1 MIHSIDLAD
10 HHLVAMSRSTLT
22 ALRSILFR
30 DAGPAAAGA
39 LQEAGYAGGEAVY
52 QSFRDWLKKQGKA
65 APEDLE
71 VDEFQRRASTYFR
84 EAGWGSITVGSMGD
98 AIATVD
104 SADWG
109 ESEPGAGL
117 DQPGCHITT
126 GLFAD
131 FFGRLS
137 DAPLAVLEVECRS
150 AGHERC
156 RFLLGSADIMRLVYD
171 EMEKGRSYADAVTT
185 AV

>member
-10 HHLVAMSRSTLT
+10 HRMVAMSRTTLA
-22 ALRSILFR
+22 ALRSILLR

-52 QSFRDWLKKQGKA
+52 QSFREWLRKQGKA

-71 VDEFQRRASTYFR
+71 VGEFQRRASTYFR
-84 EAGWGSITVGSMGD
+84 EAGWGSITVGSLGE
-98 AIATVD
+98 ALATVD
-104 SADWG
+104 AADWG
-109 ESEPGAGL
+109 ESDASANL

-126 GLFAD
+126 GMFAE

-137 DAPLAVLEVECRS
+137 DVPLAVLEVECRS

-156 RFLLGSADIMRLVYD
+156 RFLLGNADVMRFVYD
-171 EMEKGRSYADAVTT
+171 EMEKGNSYTDAVA
-185 AV
+185 AVA

>member
-1 MIHSIDLAD
+1 MMHSIDLAD
-10 HHLVAMSRSTLT
+10 HSMVALSRSTLA

-52 QSFRDWLKKQGKA
+52 QSFRAWLRKQGKA

-84 EAGWGSITVGSMGD
+84 EAGWGSIAVGSVGD
-98 AIATVD
+98 ALATVD

-109 ESEPGAGL
+109 EAEPGANL
-117 DQPGCHITT
+117 EQPGCHVTT
-126 GLFAD
+126 GMFAE
-131 FFGRLS
+131 FFGRVS
-137 DAPLAVLEVECRS
+137 DVPLAVLEVECRS
-150 AGHERC
+150 AGHDRC
-156 RFLLGSADIMRLVYD
+156 RFLLGNADVMRFVYD
-171 EMEKGRSYADAVTT
+171 EMEKGHSYSDAVA
-185 AV
+185 AVA

>member
-10 HHLVAMSRSTLT
+10 HHMVAMSRSTLA

-39 LQEAGYAGGEAVY
+39 LQEAGYTGGEAVY
-52 QSFRDWLKKQGKA
+52 QSFADWLRRQGKA
-65 APEDLE
+65 SPADLE
-71 VDEFQRRASTYFR
+71 VGEFQRKASMYFR
-84 EAGWGSITVGSMGD
+84 EAGWGTIAIGSLGD
-98 AIATVD
+98 ELATVD

-109 ESEPGAGL
+109 EAEPGAGL

-137 DAPLAVLEVECRS
+137 DVPLAVLEVECRS
-150 AGHERC
+150 AGHDRC
-156 RFLLGSADIMRLVYD
+156 RFLLGNADVMRSLYD
-171 EMEKGRSYADAVTT
+171 EMEKGQSYTDAV
-185 AV
+185 AALA

>member
-10 HHLVAMSRSTLT
+10 HDMIAMSRSTLA

-52 QSFRDWLKKQGKA
+52 ESFRQMLRKQGKA
-65 APEDLE
+65 APEDLQ

-84 EAGWGSITVGSMGD
+84 EAGWGTITVGSMGE
-98 AIATVD
+98 ALATVD
-104 SADWG
+104 SPDWG
-109 ESEPGAGL
+109 ESEPGANL

-126 GLFAD
+126 GMFAD

-137 DAPLAVLEVECRS
+137 DVPLAVLEVECRS

-156 RFLLGSADIMRLVYD
+156 RFLLGNAELLRSVYD
-171 EMEKGRSYADAVTT
+171 EMENGRSYADAVA
-185 AV
+185 AVA

>member
-10 HHLVAMSRSTLT
+10 HHLVAMSRTTLA

-52 QSFRDWLKKQGKA
+52 QSFRAWLRKQGKA
-65 APEDLE
+65 SPEDLE
-71 VDEFQRRASTYFR
+71 VGEFQRKASIYFR
-84 EAGWGSITVGSMGD
+84 EAGWGSISVGSMSD
-98 AIATVD
+98 TLATVD

-109 ESEPGAGL
+109 ESEPGANL
-117 DQPGCHITT
+117 EQPGCHITT

-137 DAPLAVLEVECRS
+137 DVPLAVLEVECRS
-150 AGHERC
+150 AGHQRC
-156 RFLLGSADIMRLVYD
+156 RFLLGNADVMRFVYD
-171 EMEKGRSYADAVTT
+171 EMEKGRSYADAVA
-185 AV
+185 AVA

>member
-10 HHLVAMSRSTLT
+10 HRMVAMSRSTLA

-52 QSFRDWLKKQGKA
+52 QSFREWLRKQGKA

-71 VDEFQRRASTYFR
+71 VGEFQRKASTYFR
-84 EAGWGSITVGSMGD
+84 EAGWGSIAVGSMGE
-98 AIATVD
+98 ALAMVD

-109 ESEPGAGL
+109 ESEPGANL
-117 DQPGCHITT
+117 EQPGCN
-126 GLFAD
+126 A
-131 FFGRLS
+131 
-137 DAPLAVLEVECRS
+137 EVM
-150 AGHERC
+150 
-156 RFLLGSADIMRLVYD
+156 RFVYD
-171 EMEKGRSYADAVTT
+171 EMEKGRTYTDAVA
-185 AV
+185 AVA